1 MLTVASIEEVKTSIH
16 KFSANYNFTI
26 RENESSYILKKRFFT
41 QVFNN
46 SKEMGYSV
54 IVIFKIDILEKC
66 GQTDI
71 NTVIE
76 FESKQ
81 LDSIGFVKKM
91 YFTNDK
97 KKEFLSDF
105 EYLLNHKIENKYIA
119 AKEGLIRRDIFT
131 LENTTV
137 VSSIIKYVLLL
148 IILFVI
154 LVGIFT

>member
-91 YFTNDK
+91 YLTNDK

-105 EYLLNHKIENKYIA
+105 EYLLNHIIENKYIA